1 MSEIQLDCVFD
12 DGGGPTGTDPKSLH
26 FPTSISFR
34 SNEALCAVTA
44 NVMSASLNKKVHDN
58 NDCNDC
64 YHIDCC
70 DIYN

>member
-1 MSEIQLDCVFD
+1 MDQVLTFNWIVCVD

-44 NVMSASLNKKVHDN
+44 NVMSPNLNKKVQEASRLR
-58 NDCNDC
+58 
-64 YHIDCC
+64 
-70 DIYN
+70 